1 MVFCAP
7 IGRELTVTESAALA
21 TLNVMTTGDV
31 AAVSG
36 LGVGSVRVMV
46 ARARVRREEGRA
58 LPTDIPAPDV
68 MVYRSPLW
76 TRETVAAWLQRRE
89 DAGLATPKKVK
100 KASAKKVVAA
110 AAKPVKAKK
119 SKH

>member
-46 ARARVRREEGRA
+46 ARARTRREEG
-58 LPTDIPAPDV
+58 LSLI
-68 MVYRSPLW
+68 
-76 TRETVAAWLQRRE
+76 
-89 DAGLATPKKVK
+89 
-100 KASAKKVVAA
+100 
-110 AAKPVKAKK
+110 
-119 SKH
+119 HI

>member
-1 MVFCAP
+1 M
-7 IGRELTVTESAALA
+7 TESAALA

-46 ARARVRREEGRA
+46 ARARTRREEGRA

-76 TRETVAAWLQRRE
+76 TRETIAAWLQRRE
-89 DAGLATPKKVK
+89 EAGLSPKPPKPSTK
-100 KASAKKVVAA
+100 KSVAV
-110 AAKPVKAKK
+110 AAKPAKRK
-119 SKH
+119 GKTKN

>member
-1 MVFCAP
+1 M
-7 IGRELTVTESAALA
+7 TESAALA

-46 ARARVRREEGRA
+46 ARARTRREEGRA

-76 TRETVAAWLQRRE
+76 TRETIAAWLQRRE
-89 DAGLATPKKVK
+89 EAGLSTPKPPKPF
-100 KASAKKVVAA
+100 AKKTVAS
-110 AAKPVKAKK
+110 AAKPAKRKGK
-119 SKH
+119 SKN